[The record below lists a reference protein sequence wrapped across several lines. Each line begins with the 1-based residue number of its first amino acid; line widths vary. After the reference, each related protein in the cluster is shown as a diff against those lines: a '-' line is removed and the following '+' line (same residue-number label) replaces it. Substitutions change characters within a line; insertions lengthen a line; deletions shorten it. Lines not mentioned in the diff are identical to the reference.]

1 MASLE
6 MLKAAFAEAER
17 LGHSW
22 VGPEHG
28 LLAILRGDPA
38 DTARLALEEAGLEA
52 ERFEQWYVESVGR
65 SDPKPK
71 RDPGRD
77 GISPNPAWYGVLGRA
92 EGLAA
97 GVGVSDVRPVDLL
110 LALLWDTREWL
121 PVTGLGVSR
130 EDVAASLG
138 RAGVTLPATPPP
150 DLDRPW
156 RNPVRVDF
164 PMSALGGVVEV
175 LKQRHPPGSGLRWAI
190 NHDEAERAW
199 AMAEEGIDL
208 QVIVD
213 QVLEDDA

>member
-1 MASLE
+1 MS
-6 MLKAAFAEAER
+6 KAAFAEAKR

-28 LLAILRGDPA
+28 LLVILRGDPA
-38 DTARLALEEAGLEA
+38 DVARRAVEEAGLDA
-52 ERFEQWYVESVGR
+52 ERFERFYVERIER

-71 RDPGRD
+71 RDPDRD
-77 GISPNPAWYGVLGRA
+77 GISPNPAWYGVVGRA

-110 LALLWDTREWL
+110 LALLWDTSEWL
-121 PVTGLGVSR
+121 PVAGLGVSR

-138 RAGVTLPATPPP
+138 RSGVTLPATPLPE
-150 DLDRPW
+150 LDRPW

-164 PMSALGGVVEV
+164 PMSALGEVVEV

-199 AMAEEGIDL
+199 AFAEEGIDL
-208 QVIVD
+208 HGIVD
-213 QVLEDDA
+213 QVIADDGA